1 MQRTGRGF
9 VLLAISSLLAL
20 IGMSISVS
28 AATASETQGQ
38 QHSTEH
44 NHDGDS
50 EHNHDGDSEHGHD
63 TSATFASK
71 RGVDSGT
78 CGRESSPCLTIGQAV
93 TNAKDG
99 SAVVALPGTYA
110 EMVTLHKKLS
120 LRGERATI
128 DATGHDNGVLLQG
141 PGASGSK
148 VSGFTVENAI
158 GEGILASMVD
168 GVQISWTKVQ
178 HNDQGATTPNTYSQC
193 QAQGQIPGDCGE
205 GLHLQ
210 ATTNSAVFGNDVSEN
225 AGGILVSDDI
235 AATHGNLIA
244 YNKVTDNK
252 PDCGITVPAHNP
264 AAGVYDNTIT
274 MNWVTGNGE
283 GGVLIAAGVPGS
295 AAHDNRVT
303 RNYLADNGFAGVTLH
318 AHAPGQSL
326 DNNVIDGNIIKTNNV
341 AGDGDAG
348 VHDTTGILIFSGD
361 PSVSINGTSIRH
373 NHITNNHFG
382 IWLSPGLVSNA
393 GIADN
398 IFENVD
404 VHVQQ

>member
-1 MQRTGRGF
+1 MHRTGRA
-9 VLLAISSLLAL
+9 LALFAVSSLLAVAA
-20 IGMSISVS
+20 MSVGAP
-28 AATASETQGQ
+28 AATASD
-38 QHSTEH
+38 EH
-44 NHDGDS
+44 GGGPAVEHDHGPF
-50 EHNHDGDSEHGHD
+50 EGHGHD
-63 TSATFASK
+63 ASGTLYVSK
-71 RGVDSGT
+71 RGTDSAT
-78 CGRESSPCLTIGQAV
+78 CGRSWSPCLTIGQAV
-93 TNAKDG
+93 SNAGAG
-99 SAVVALPGTYA
+99 SRIVVLPGTYA
-110 EMVTLHKKLS
+110 EMVTIDKSLS
-120 LRGERATI
+120 LRGMHATI
-128 DATGHDNGVLLQG
+128 DATGHDNGILLQG

-148 VSGFTVENAI
+148 VSSFTVENAI

-168 GVQISWTKVQ
+168 HVEISWTKVQ
-178 HNDQGATTPNTYSQC
+178 HNDQGATTPNTYPQC
-193 QAQGQIPGDCGE
+193 QAQGEIPGDCGE

-210 ATTNSAVFGNDVSEN
+210 ATTNSSVFGNDVSEN

-303 RNYLADNGFAGVTLH
+303 RNYLANNGFAGVTLH

-326 DNNVIDGNIIKTNNV
+326 DNNVIDGNFIKTNNV
-341 AGDGDAG
+341 GGDADAG
-348 VHDTTGILIFSGD
+348 VTQTTGVLIFSGD

-373 NHITNNHFG
+373 NIIMNNHFG
-382 IWLSPGLVSNA
+382 VWLSPGLVSA
-393 GIADN
+393 SGIAN
-398 IFENVD
+398 NRFVNVD
-404 VHVQQ
+404 VQVQQ